1 MLETLKTRYDR
12 IFIDTPPI
20 GAVSDV
26 LNLLPLCDGIVY
38 TVRFNTVQRTMI
50 KNNLHRIQESKVP
63 VFGAVM
69 NQMVRETARYYV
81 SSGQYGMYSKYNHS
95 AQAKEVEVQ
104 IDKNA

>member
-1 MLETLKTRYDR
+1 MLEELKKNYAR

-26 LNLLPLCDGIVY
+26 LNLLPLCDGVVY

-50 KNNLHRIQESKVP
+50 KNNLHRIQESKLP
-63 VFGAVM
+63 IFGAVM

-81 SSGQYGMYSKYNHS
+81 SSGQYGMYSKYYHS
-95 AQAKEVEVQ
+95 AQAKEVEVK
-104 IDKNA
+104 ISKDA